1 MPMTYDEAFEFFK
14 EFHRG
19 EWHFPYPIKKCG
31 GGWSML
37 CFSNDNL
44 STYDDDSLTRLVF
57 MAHRD
62 AYRLHIESAGNK
74 MKIVIYKRVRDPEE
88 RYYRRHPS
96 IMEALKKWWKCG

>member
-1 MPMTYDEAFEFFK
+1 MPMTYDEAFEFFDK
-14 EFHRG
+14 HYRG

-37 CFSNDNL
+37 CHSKENL
-44 STYDDDSLTRLVF
+44 STYDNNNLTRLVLR
-57 MAHRD
+57 AHHE

-96 IMEALKKWWKCG
+96 IEEAIEHWLECG